1 MQVRQNLSR
10 TSTPLTTRNR
20 VGGAVLAEPVVPS
33 SSDEGESAAGLFLG
47 MIPGSLVAAIAKLAV
62 TYVNEQRSAGIS
74 L

>member
-1 MQVRQNLSR
+1 VKVQPDCV
-10 TSTPLTTRNR
+10 
-20 VGGAVLAEPVVPS
+20 
-33 SSDEGESAAGLFLG
+33 LG